1 MLLSMKIKK
10 GIFRIYIVLSVMWFC
25 FFFIGFLDQG
35 WQYNTGKE
43 LLTIS
48 LIPLPLYFILKWI
61 AKGFE

>member
-1 MLLSMKIKK
+1 MKIKK

-25 FFFIGFLDQG
+25 FFFIGFLDIG
-35 WQYNTGKE
+35 WRYNTGKE
-43 LLTIS
+43 LLITS